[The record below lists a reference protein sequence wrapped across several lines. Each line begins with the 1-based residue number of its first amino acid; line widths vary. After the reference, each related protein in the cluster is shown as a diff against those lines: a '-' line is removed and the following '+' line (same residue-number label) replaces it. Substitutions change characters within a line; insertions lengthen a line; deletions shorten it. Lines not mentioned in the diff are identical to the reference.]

1 MELSLTKLFGG
12 SRYLVQSI
20 HAEKLQVGIFSQ
32 LGWISPLLTAYIDKV
47 NRTIPNVRSQR
58 KIEIQLIRT
67 VRLDSQLLCC
77 EADQNR

>member
-32 LGWISPLLTAYIDKV
+32 LGLQIQDNALTTSSALKQSNFVMLL
-47 NRTIPNVRSQR
+47 
-58 KIEIQLIRT
+58 
-67 VRLDSQLLCC
+67 RLAGKRL
-77 EADQNR
+77 NN

>member
-32 LGWISPLLTAYIDKV
+32 LRLQIQDNALTSLKLIFVMIEKLQIVLPLMKSLTKDK
-47 NRTIPNVRSQR
+47 S
-58 KIEIQLIRT
+58 
-67 VRLDSQLLCC
+67 
-77 EADQNR
+77 